1 MSDDHVET
9 KDGMKIR
16 KLAELRTTAA
26 DEYEKV
32 MLERV
37 EEFKNK
43 NADKS
48 IFNNFLQNTLVS
60 GFGALLNLK
69 VKLDEAIGEE
79 NLKKVHKAIDDILLT
94 GLQIFYFYFFNF

>member
-1 MSDDHVET
+1 MET

-16 KLAELRTTAA
+16 KLTELRTNTA

-37 EEFKNK
+37 EEFKRK

-48 IFNNFLQNTLVS
+48 VFNNFIQNTLVS

-69 VKLDEAIGEE
+69 LEIDKALGEE
-79 NLKKVHKAIDDILLT
+79 NLKTVHKAIDDILLT
-94 GLQIFYFYFFNF
+94 GL

>member
-1 MSDDHVET
+1 MSEEHIVDE
-9 KDGMKIR
+9 DGKKIR
-16 KLAELRTTAA
+16 KLVELRTNTAE
-26 DEYEKV
+26 EYEKV

-43 NADKS
+43 NAEKS
-48 IFNNFLQNTLVS
+48 VFNNFLQNTIVS

-69 VKLDEAIGEE
+69 VQIDEALGEE

-94 GLQIFYFYFFNF
+94 GL

>member
-1 MSDDHVET
+1 MSEEFVEDQ
-9 KDGMKIR
+9 DGKKIR
-16 KLAELRTTAA
+16 KLVELKTTTAE
-26 DEYEKV
+26 EYEKV

-48 IFNNFLQNTLVS
+48 IFNDFLQNTLVS

-69 VKLDEAIGEE
+69 VKVDEAIGEE
-79 NLKKVHKAIDDILLT
+79 NMKKVHKAIDDILLT
-94 GLQIFYFYFFNF
+94 GL

>member
-1 MSDDHVET
+1 MPEEHVET

-16 KLAELRTTAA
+16 KLTELRTNTA

-37 EEFKNK
+37 EEFKRK

-48 IFNNFLQNTLVS
+48 VFNNFIQNTLVS

-69 VKLDEAIGEE
+69 LEIDKALGEE
-79 NLKKVHKAIDDILLT
+79 NLKTVHKAIDDILLT
-94 GLQIFYFYFFNF
+94 GL